1 MRRLEVS
8 VGLLECYDTIIVGG
22 GPVGLFGSYYA
33 GLRDMSVRLVDR
45 RHELGG
51 QLTAIY
57 PEKWVYD
64 MTGIPAIRGKDL
76 YKNLFAQT
84 TPYNIPSSLNEE
96 VVLIRKNRNNIL
108 CVETRNGTVMH
119 TKTAILCLGMG
130 AHIPRRL
137 DIKNLREYE
146 GKGVH
151 YGVHS
156 LETFR
161 NKKVIVVGGGDS
173 ALDLALTIVNECKD
187 LYVLHRSDRFNAH
200 EETTKKLYS
209 SNAEIRTFSELT
221 GIEGDE
227 KHVTS
232 ALVKNN
238 KTGETEKIE
247 ADEII
252 IAVGLLFNLEVL
264 QQWGIEME
272 GNSISVD
279 HNRQTSIPGIYAA
292 GDIVTYPGKMKLIGP
307 GTSEVMQA
315 INHAKEYIQINFP
328 YL

>member
-1 MRRLEVS
+1 MNA
-8 VGLLECYDTIIVGG
+8 GLLDCYDTIIIGG
-22 GPVGLFGSYYA
+22 GPVGLFGAYYA

-64 MTGIPAIRGKDL
+64 MTGIPAIRGKEL
-76 YKNLFAQT
+76 YKNLVEQT
-84 TPYNIPSSLNEE
+84 APYNIPNSLNEE

-108 CVETRNGTVMH
+108 CIETRKGTVMH
-119 TKTAILCLGMG
+119 SKTAILCLGMG

-137 DIKNLREYE
+137 DIQNLREFE

-161 NKKVIVVGGGDS
+161 NKRVAVVGGGDS
-173 ALDLALTIVNECKD
+173 ALDLALTIVNDCKD

-200 EETTKKLYS
+200 EETTKKLYAS
-209 SNAEIRTFSELT
+209 DAEIRTFSELAA
-221 GIEGDE
+221 IEGNE
-227 KHVTS
+227 NHLTS
-232 ALVKNN
+232 AMIKNT
-238 KTGETEKIE
+238 KTGEVTKVEI
-247 ADEII
+247 DEVI
-252 IAVGLLFNLEVL
+252 IAVGLLFNLEVV
-264 QQWGIEME
+264 QQWGIAME
-272 GNSISVD
+272 GNSIIVD

-292 GDIVTYPGKMKLIGP
+292 GDIVTYPGKMKLIGT
-307 GTSEVMQA
+307 GTAEAMQG
-315 INHAKEYIQINFP
+315 INHAKGYIQEKFP

>member
-1 MRRLEVS
+1 VNT
-8 VGLLECYDTIIVGG
+8 GLLECYDTLIIGG
-22 GPVGLFGSYYA
+22 GPVGLFGAYYA

-45 RHELGG
+45 RPELGG

-64 MTGIPAIRGKDL
+64 ITGIPAIRGKDL
-76 YKNLFAQT
+76 YKNLYAQT
-84 TPYNIPSSLNEE
+84 TPYNIQSSLNEE
-96 VVLIRKNRNNIL
+96 VVFIRKNKNNIL
-108 CVETRNGTVMH
+108 CIETRNKIIMH
-119 TKTAILCLGMG
+119 SKTAVLCLGMG

-137 DIKNLREYE
+137 EIKNLQEFE
-146 GKGVH
+146 GKGIH

-156 LETFR
+156 LDTFR

-173 ALDLALTIVNECKD
+173 ALDLALTIVNDCKD

-209 SNAEIRTFSELT
+209 SNAEIRTFSELV
-221 GIEGDE
+221 GIEGTDQ
-227 KHVTS
+227 HVTS
-232 ALVKNN
+232 ALLKNS
-238 KTGETEKIE
+238 KSGQTEKVE
-247 ADEII
+247 VDEII
-252 IAVGLLFNLEVL
+252 IAIGLLFNLEVL
-264 QQWGIEME
+264 NQWGIAME
-272 GNSISVD
+272 GNNISVD

-315 INHAKEYIQINFP
+315 IHHAKEYIHSNFP

>member
-1 MRRLEVS
+1 MNA
-8 VGLLECYDTIIVGG
+8 GLLDCYDTIIIGG
-22 GPVGLFGSYYA
+22 GPVGLFGAYYA

-64 MTGIPAIRGKDL
+64 MTGIPAIRGKEL
-76 YKNLFAQT
+76 YKNLVEQT
-84 TPYNIPSSLNEE
+84 APYNIPSSLNEE

-108 CVETRNGTVMH
+108 CIETRKGTVMH
-119 TKTAILCLGMG
+119 SKTAILCLGMG

-137 DIKNLREYE
+137 DIQNLREFE
-146 GKGVH
+146 GKGIH

-161 NKKVIVVGGGDS
+161 NKRVIVVGGGDS
-173 ALDLALTIVNECKD
+173 ALDLALTIVNDCKD

-200 EETTKKLYS
+200 EETTKKLYAS
-209 SNAEIRTFSELT
+209 DAEIRTFSELSA
-221 GIEGDE
+221 IEGNE
-227 KHVTS
+227 NHLTG
-232 ALVKNN
+232 ATIKNT
-238 KTGETEKIE
+238 KTGETTTIE
-247 ADEII
+247 IDEVI
-252 IAVGLLFNLEVL
+252 IAVGLLFNLEVV
-264 QQWGIEME
+264 QQWGIAME
-272 GNSISVD
+272 GNSIIVD

-292 GDIVTYPGKMKLIGP
+292 GDIVTYPGKMKLIGT
-307 GTSEVMQA
+307 GTAEAMQG
-315 INHAKEYIQINFP
+315 INHAKGYIQEKFP